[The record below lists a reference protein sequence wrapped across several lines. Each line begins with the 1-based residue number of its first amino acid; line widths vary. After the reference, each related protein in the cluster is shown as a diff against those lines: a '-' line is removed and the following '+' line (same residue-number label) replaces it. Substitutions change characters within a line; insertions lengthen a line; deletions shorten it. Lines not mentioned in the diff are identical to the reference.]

1 MSKLED
7 QLVNML
13 RTAKEDTRNDISLE
27 EKLGI
32 KICTSEEDHIFVASS
47 NPKKN
52 YRTYTMKPLNLTKA
66 IDFTIETEEEKQAKL
81 DKERFE
87 ARIKTI
93 ESKLDKVLEI
103 LLKD

>member
-66 IDFTIETEEEKQAKL
+66 IDFTIETEEIKQTCLLCGKKQVLIKKL
-81 DKERFE
+81 KPR
-87 ARIKTI
+87 K
-93 ESKLDKVLEI
+93 
-103 LLKD
+103 

>member
-1 MSKLED
+1 MSKLEE
-7 QLVNML
+7 QLVRTL
-13 RTAKEDTRNDISLE
+13 KTAKEDTRNDISLE

-66 IDFTIETEEEKQAKL
+66 IDFTIETEELEQTCLFCGKKQVLVKTLKL
-81 DKERFE
+81 
-87 ARIKTI
+87 
-93 ESKLDKVLEI
+93 
-103 LLKD
+103 

>member
-52 YRTYTMKPLNLTKA
+52 YRTYTMKPLNFTKA
-66 IDFTIETEEEKQAKL
+66 IDFTIETEEIKQTCLLCGK
-81 DKERFE
+81 KQVS
-87 ARIKTI
+87 IKT
-93 ESKLDKVLEI
+93 
-103 LLKD
+103 LKPRK

>member
-32 KICTSEEDHIFVASS
+32 KICTSEEDHIFV
-47 NPKKN
+47 
-52 YRTYTMKPLNLTKA
+52 
-66 IDFTIETEEEKQAKL
+66 
-81 DKERFE
+81 
-87 ARIKTI
+87 
-93 ESKLDKVLEI
+93 
-103 LLKD
+103 LLCFVCSVIFDGCQVS

>member
-52 YRTYTMKPLNLTKA
+52 YRTFTMKPLNLTKA
-66 IDFTIETEEEKQAKL
+66 IDFTIETEEIKQTCLLCGKKQVL
-81 DKERFE
+81 
-87 ARIKTI
+87 IKT
-93 ESKLDKVLEI
+93 
-103 LLKD
+103 LKPRK